1 MFKVITLIENNADD
15 NNTLFNE
22 HGLSIYVEVD
32 EMKILFDTGK
42 SGDFIKN
49 AEKLNVDLS
58 NIDHLLLSHGHYDH
72 SGGFKKLVDSI
83 GNSFKLIVGE
93 GFFNKKYKLMDDN
106 TYRYNGNPFNEDYIN
121 EKNIDFKYIKEDIT
135 YINENII
142 IFSNL
147 KRSNDFELSN
157 KLFRIKKDENYILD
171 NFSDE
176 IVLAVKIEQGLMVI
190 LGCSHIG
197 IVNILETI
205 IKRTGMPIYGVI
217 GGSHLIEADE
227 ERLNKTIE
235 FLKEN
240 NIKIIAMCHCT
251 GEDAVEKIKNEFKD
265 KFIYNNSGNIIKY

>member
-1 MFKVITLIENNADD
+1 MFKVITLIENNSDD

-106 TYRYNGNPFNEDYIN
+106 NCRYNGNPFNEDYIN

-142 IFSNL
+142 IFSNF

>member
-1 MFKVITLIENNADD
+1 MFKVITLIENNSDD

-142 IFSNL
+142 IFSNF